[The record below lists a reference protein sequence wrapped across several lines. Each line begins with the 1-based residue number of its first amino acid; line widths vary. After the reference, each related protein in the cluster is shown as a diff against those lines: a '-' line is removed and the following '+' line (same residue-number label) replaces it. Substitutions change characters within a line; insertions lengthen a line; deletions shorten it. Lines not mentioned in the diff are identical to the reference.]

1 MNENLNQNNYHAASI
16 NFRFVRD
23 LPLAQ
28 AEYQANLELPRHSH
42 RHSGFCLII
51 KGGYT
56 ESYGNA
62 VLELKP
68 SYVKFQP
75 AGEMHSD
82 VYGKES
88 VHCFIVELEPQWL
101 KRMSAESFVGS
112 DPYVYAGDTVSWL
125 MMKLRREFAAHDSE
139 AAIAIE
145 GIVLDLIAQTS
156 RRRKKV
162 LGKQPIPNWLKQA
175 KDFIADEFSQPLT
188 LSIIAGAVNVHPVY
202 LANSFRRHYGCT
214 IGEYVRQRRVKFACD
229 RISNSRDP
237 LAEVALAA
245 GFANQS
251 HFARA
256 FKQVTGMTPGEY
268 RRTFQG
274 NYNQPMPSN

>member
-1 MNENLNQNNYHAASI
+1 
-16 NFRFVRD
+16 
-23 LPLAQ
+23 
-28 AEYQANLELPRHSH
+28 
-42 RHSGFCLII
+42 
-51 KGGYT
+51 
-56 ESYGNA
+56 
-62 VLELKP
+62 
-68 SYVKFQP
+68 
-75 AGEMHSD
+75 
-82 VYGKES
+82 
-88 VHCFIVELEPQWL
+88 
-101 KRMSAESFVGS
+101 
-112 DPYVYAGDTVSWL
+112 
-125 MMKLRREFAAHDSE
+125 
-139 AAIAIE
+139 
-145 GIVLDLIAQTS
+145 
-156 RRRKKV
+156 
-162 LGKQPIPNWLKQA
+162 LKQA